1 VTSSNKNDPRLA
13 NSTTTPITTAAVAA
27 AAAAAA
33 TTISAPAM
41 TTANELANV
50 TTGANK
56 EERESISNAVASL
69 PPAQVSF

>member
-1 VTSSNKNDPRLA
+1 MTSSNKNDPRLA

-27 AAAAAA
+27 AAAA
-33 TTISAPAM
+33 TTISTPAM

>member
-1 VTSSNKNDPRLA
+1 MTSSNKNDPRLA
-13 NSTTTPITTAAVAA
+13 NSTTTPITTAAV

>member
-1 VTSSNKNDPRLA
+1 MTSSNKNDPRLA
-13 NSTTTPITTAAVAA
+13 NSTTTPITTAAVA

>member
-13 NSTTTPITTAAVAA
+13 NSTTTPITTAAV